1 MKRLAA
7 IPVLA
12 LLVAASPP
20 SEPVDAVALAL
31 ARGIAAEQSSDGAA
45 LLEAASVLDANGARP
60 ADADAATQWRDDARR
75 RGAKMHPTSPWRGR
89 ALGPAYRSG
98 VLGAGE
104 TLVTEQVFLAG
115 RKAQVALVPQP
126 ARSLAI
132 RIVAPDDK
140 SLCDREAAAPRETCN
155 WLPLFTARVRIHVVN
170 RSRQPAR
177 YFLVSN

>member
-1 MKRLAA
+1 MKRLAV
-7 IPVLA
+7 ISILG
-12 LLVAASPP
+12 LLVAASPA
-20 SEPVDAVALAL
+20 EQPVDAVALAL
-31 ARGIAAEQSSDGAA
+31 ARGIAAEQSSDGKAM
-45 LLEAASVLDANGARP
+45 LEAATVLGSHGARP
-60 ADADAATQWRDDARR
+60 ADADAAAQWRAEARR
-75 RGAKMHPTSPWRGR
+75 RGAKVRPAPPWRGR

-126 ARSLAI
+126 SRSLAI
-132 RIVAPDDK
+132 RIVAPDEK
-140 SLCDREAAAPRETCN
+140 SLCEREAAAPRETCD

-170 RSRQPAR
+170 RGRQPAR

>member
-1 MKRLAA
+1 MKRMAA
-7 IPVLA
+7 IPILA
-12 LLVAASPP
+12 LLVATSPV
-20 SEPVDAVALAL
+20 EPFDAVSLAL
-31 ARGIAAEQSSDGAA
+31 ARGLAAEQYGDGAA
-45 LLEAASVLDANGARP
+45 MLEAASVLGGYGARP
-60 ADADAATQWRDDARR
+60 SDADAAAQWRAEARR
-75 RGAKMHPTSPWRGR
+75 RGASVPPPAPPWRGR

-126 ARSLAI
+126 SRSLAI
-132 RIVAPDDK
+132 RIVAPDEK
-140 SLCDREAAAPRETCN
+140 SLCEREAAAPRETCN